1 MIEDIR
7 KHDENFN
14 EDKFISKV
22 NQLYLMII
30 DAIKND
36 EIESIEYCVSR
47 PLYRKLYYTYEE
59 YTINA
64 DVSILDTKIVDT
76 KLTGYFITIMVELK
90 LKWNDE
96 IKYKIVTLSK
106 YNNKNHPNVINM
118 CPFCRHEITIDDGNK
133 CPSCGQITDMQNY
146 DYLITRIEEKEKKV

>member
-47 PLYRKLYYTYEE
+47 PLYRKLYYTAI
-59 YTINA
+59 TRSRKKLIIVGDINA
-64 DVSILDTKIVDT
+64 LSSAAINNNQDVRLTTIKDKIIKKYSI
-76 KLTGYFITIMVELK
+76 
-90 LKWNDE
+90 
-96 IKYKIVTLSK
+96 
-106 YNNKNHPNVINM
+106 
-118 CPFCRHEITIDDGNK
+118 
-133 CPSCGQITDMQNY
+133 
-146 DYLITRIEEKEKKV
+146 